1 MSVLQVGYKDQEE
14 VNSGEHNRR
23 RDSILRRGSKKQG
36 SLTRQDE
43 DELETKRL
51 KAAME
56 AMVML
61 KDAQKEFTWD
71 SVKPDNQVTG
81 VRVKRLV

>member
-1 MSVLQVGYKDQEE
+1 MSIIGEEIPYWEEE
-14 VNSGEHNRR
+14 V
-23 RDSILRRGSKKQG
+23 KKQG

>member
-61 KDAQKEFTWD
+61 KDAQKEFTWG